1 MMNNVMKEY
10 VIFDE
15 KDEQLIELFG
25 SNHVQVSDLIDE
37 IYTLLEKNEELE
49 TKIEEEYEPKKIDP
63 YEDYGISESDFH

>member
-1 MMNNVMKEY
+1 MNNVMEEY

-25 SNHVQVSDLIDE
+25 SNQVQVRDLIDE

-63 YEDYGISESDFH
+63 YEEYGISESDFH

>member
-1 MMNNVMKEY
+1 MNNVMEEY

-25 SNHVQVSDLIDE
+25 SNQVQVRDLIDE

-49 TKIEEEYEPKKIDP
+49 TKIEDEYEPKKINP
-63 YEDYGISESDFH
+63 YEEYGISESDFH

>member
-1 MMNNVMKEY
+1 MNNVMEEY

-25 SNHVQVSDLIDE
+25 SNQVQVTDLIDE

-49 TKIEEEYEPKKIDP
+49 TKIEEEYEPKKINP
-63 YEDYGISESDFH
+63 YEEYGISESDFH

>member
-1 MMNNVMKEY
+1 MNNVMEEY

-25 SNHVQVSDLIDE
+25 SNHVQVRDLIDE

-63 YEDYGISESDFH
+63 YEEYGISESDFH

>member
-1 MMNNVMKEY
+1 MNNVMEEY

-25 SNHVQVSDLIDE
+25 SNQVQVRDLIDE

-49 TKIEEEYEPKKIDP
+49 TKIEEEYEPKKINP
-63 YEDYGISESDFH
+63 YEEYGISESDFH